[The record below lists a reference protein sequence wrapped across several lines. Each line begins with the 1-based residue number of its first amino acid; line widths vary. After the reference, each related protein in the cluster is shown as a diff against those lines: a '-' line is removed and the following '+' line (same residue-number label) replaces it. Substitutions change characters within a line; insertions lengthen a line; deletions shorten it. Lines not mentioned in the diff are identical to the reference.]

1 MYIRTAIIIIS
12 AESLIIQTLELTAL
26 LKHFHSKCMFYQSIV
41 DQNLQTHWTI
51 ISDSV
56 EAVVLGKNIR
66 IKGDLF
72 AV

>member
-12 AESLIIQTLELTAL
+12 AESLIIQTLELTTP
-26 LKHFHSKCMFYQSIV
+26 SVCSIRVV
-41 DQNLQTHWTI
+41 DQNLQTHWNV
-51 ISDSV
+51 ISDSA

-66 IKGDLF
+66 IQGDLF